1 MPKQRSGST
10 DRPMPIMGDDHRS
23 PINNNGLK
31 PKDLIG
37 IPWRVAFALQKDGW
51 WLRSDIVWE
60 KLNPMPESVRDR
72 PTRVHEYVFLLT
84 KSERYFYDADAI
96 REPAAPATLNDS
108 RVNGQGFVA
117 SMTNPDNP
125 HYAQASKPDKQR
137 GHSRRHAGFN
147 DRWDVMTKEEQQ
159 AMGANKRTVWRIST
173 QGFPGAHFATFPE
186 KLVEPCIL
194 AGTIERGVCG
204 KCGAP
209 WMRTVV
215 VDDPEGRLGKGYHD
229 HTDDLGRGQRGVF
242 SADGRPTR
250 TTTGWQPT
258 CDHDA
263 PAVPAIVLDPFA
275 GSGTTL
281 AVAQRLGRRAIGV
294 DLNAD
299 YLKLAAERIGS
310 VSLPMALV

>member
-1 MPKQRSGST
+1 M
-10 DRPMPIMGDDHRS
+10 
-23 PINNNGLK
+23 
-31 PKDLIG
+31 
-37 IPWRVAFALQKDGW
+37 AFALQKDGW
-51 WLRSDIVWE
+51 WLRSDIVWA
-60 KLNPMPESVRDR
+60 KPNPMPESVTDR
-72 PTRVHEYVFLLT
+72 PTRAHEYVFLLT

-96 REPAAPATLNDS
+96 REYSGNGWHGDKFTARAPE
-108 RVNGQGFVA
+108 
-117 SMTNPDNP
+117 
-125 HYAQASKPDKQR
+125 
-137 GHSRRHAGFN
+137 RHAGEN
-147 DRWDVMTKEEQQ
+147 RTVPAEQQ
-159 AMGANKRTVWRIST
+159 AMGTNKRTVWRIST

-194 AGTIERGVCG
+194 AGTSERGVCG

-209 WMRTVV
+209 CMRTVV

-258 CDHDA
+258 CDHDV
-263 PAVPAIVLDPFA
+263 PAVPATVLDPFA

-310 VSLPMALV
+310 VSLPMALA